1 MIENF
6 YLYTFSNTHGAIS
19 TEKILKEAGATILP
33 VPRVISASC
42 GISVRIKPEN
52 IELARKLM
60 TEKSD
65 LAPGEY
71 SLYYMTR
78 NKETK
83 ETSAEKLTE

>member
-1 MIENF
+1 M
-6 YLYTFSNTHGAIS
+6 
-19 TEKILKEAGATILP
+19 P
-33 VPRVISASC
+33 
-42 GISVRIKPEN
+42 KPEN

>member
-6 YLYTFSNTHGAIS
+6 YLYTFSNTHGAIA

-42 GISVRIKPEN
+42 GISVSIKP
-52 IELARKLM
+52 
-60 TEKSD
+60 
-65 LAPGEY
+65 EY